1 MQTGSSRS
9 KAKTAEILD
18 PSTQKAISCS
28 IEDYPLEVE
37 EVAAAV
43 VGGVPMSCGGYQ
55 GGSKGTSD
63 KCFKLQGGQWIEIGQ
78 LKQKRRRSAAAEVK
92 LSQPVKVDL
101 NKKLDSKKKTIQ
113 IFNIDA

>member
-55 GGSKGTSD
+55 GGSKGTTD

-92 LSQPVKVDL
+92 LVFFLRKQ
-101 NKKLDSKKKTIQ
+101 
-113 IFNIDA
+113 